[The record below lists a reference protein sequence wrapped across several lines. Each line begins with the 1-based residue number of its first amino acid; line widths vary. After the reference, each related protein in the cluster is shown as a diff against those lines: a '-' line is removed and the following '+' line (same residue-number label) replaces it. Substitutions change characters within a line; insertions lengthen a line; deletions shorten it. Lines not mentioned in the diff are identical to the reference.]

1 MTLKRWEDPT
11 EVMNR
16 LQSEMDSMMRQ
27 WFGTGRAVPNAAAVW
42 TPRADLRENE
52 NEYVIAMEL
61 PGIKPEEVEIELQGD
76 VLTVK
81 GERRF
86 EDVEN
91 RKDYVRI
98 ERAYGTFSRSWGFD
112 KPVQTDSVT
121 AAFNNGVLTI
131 TLPKAE
137 AAKPKKVQVVT
148 G

>member
-11 EVMNR
+11 DMMNR
-16 LQSEMDSMMRQ
+16 LQSEMDAMMRQ
-27 WFGTGRAVPNAAAVW
+27 WFGTGRTAPAAAVW

-52 NEYVIAMEL
+52 NEYVICMEL

-86 EDVEN
+86 EDTEN

-98 ERAYGTFSRSWGFD
+98 ERSYGTFSRSWGFD
-112 KPVQTDSVT
+112 KPVQADSVT
-121 AAFNNGVLTI
+121 ASFNNGVLTI